1 MFLER
6 SSVTARGY
14 RTIILL
20 AILSVLVFAGCG
32 QVASAEPAYDPNG
45 DISLTKMN
53 FHMYSLV
60 YKNSNSSILI
70 YSGAE
75 TNPPTHAEPLT
86 GTISCGVRQSAQPW
100 FPATDVWFGGVS
112 WITQP
117 LAENMTI
124 QGNVNMTVWMS
135 TPDQDPVA
143 SGYAFGLSE
152 TDNLGNPIGESP
164 YRYYYSYGSV
174 LGRSPAPFNLL
185 FYVNRT
191 FTKGHLLGFFV
202 VVGATTQSWGYQVY
216 FDSPSMNSFA
226 ELPILTVPIPEFSQ
240 TIEIIITTMVLISL
254 CAVKRS
260 RNKLVGGSH

>member
-1 MFLER
+1 MSLER
-6 SSVTARGY
+6 SSVATRGY
-14 RTIILL
+14 RAIILVV
-20 AILSVLVFAGCG
+20 ILSVLVPAGCG

-53 FHMYSLV
+53 FHMYTLV
-60 YKNSNSSILI
+60 YSNSNSSVLI

-75 TNPPTHAEPLT
+75 TNPPTYATPVT
-86 GTISCGVRQSAQPW
+86 GTISCGIRQSAQPW
-100 FPATDVWFGGVS
+100 FPAAEVWFGGVS

-117 LAENMTI
+117 LAEDMTI

-135 TPDQDPVA
+135 TPDQDPIA
-143 SGYAFGLSE
+143 SDYAFGLSE

-164 YRYYYSYGSV
+164 YQYYYSYGSV

-185 FYVNRT
+185 FHVNRT
-191 FTKGHLLGFFV
+191 FTKGHIIGFFV
-202 VVGATTQSWGYQVY
+202 VVGATTQSWGYRVY

-240 TIEIIITTMVLISL
+240 AIEIIMAVMVLISL
-254 CAVKRS
+254 CVIGRS
-260 RNKLVGGSH
+260 RNRSTCGSR